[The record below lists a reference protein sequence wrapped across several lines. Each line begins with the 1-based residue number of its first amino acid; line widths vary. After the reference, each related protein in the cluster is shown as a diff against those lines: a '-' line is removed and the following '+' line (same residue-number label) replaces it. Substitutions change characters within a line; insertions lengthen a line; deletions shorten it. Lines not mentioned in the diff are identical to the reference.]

1 MAKIYTSVLDLIGHT
16 PLLEPVKF
24 GADKNLQA
32 RLLVKLESF
41 DQQIFTLRPDGSF
54 KAADG
59 REVIWQADPAIWA
72 QHAPVLFPV
81 CCGVRNDHIRIAGQ
95 EYPMTKH
102 GFAQEAEFQV
112 AHVGDDF
119 VDLVLTPTAESRAM
133 YPFNFAFHV
142 TYRLFEGG
150 YTTTFLVENRSDR
163 VMPLCVGGHPAFTC
177 PMEEGAAFED
187 YQLVFP
193 ELEEG
198 RNTLVAEADE
208 FELVRIVLFEERV
221 RHAHQAVP
229 VAGNVRD
236 FPDIDR
242 LEIHVGRVGFRR
254 VALVENQILV
264 PFLDVEIREP
274 RAVAELDKP
283 GVRIVDAIRK
293 LTNPGFWNL
302 KKSIAGCKAIPQP
315 QSVLHDQ
322 GKHVLV
328 VRGVLRTYDDE
339 LLVKSHELR
348 HVFAKERGAA
358 CEGTGES
365 RRRALAHKVAV

>member
-1 MAKIYTSVLDLIGHT
+1 MADISLRYGNTTAKVRTR
-16 PLLEPVKF
+16 
-24 GADKNLQA
+24 GA
-32 RLLVKLESF
+32 
-41 DQQIFTLRPDGSF
+41 QITSF

-102 GFAQEAEFQV
+102 GFAQAAEFQV

-133 YPFNFAFHV
+133 YPFNFVFHV

-198 RNTLVAEADE
+198 RNTLVAEGGLMGGTEMLADFRDGHVLPLRYDYFDQKDTLV
-208 FELVRIVLFEERV
+208 FEGLHSRSVDLVHRTSGHGIRL
-221 RHAHQAVP
+221 
-229 VAGNVRD
+229 D
-236 FPDIDR
+236 FPK
-242 LEIHVGRVGFRR
+242 LEVLGVWSMPHNHGSYVCLEPWHGMPGRVQDTDNF
-254 VALVENQILV
+254 E
-264 PFLDVEIREP
+264 
-274 RAVAELDKP
+274 DKP
-283 GVRIVDAIRK
+283 YVT
-293 LTNPGFWNL
+293 LLQPGRVYTTWFTVTV
-302 KKSIAGCKAIPQP
+302 I
-315 QSVLHDQ
+315 
-322 GKHVLV
+322 
-328 VRGVLRTYDDE
+328 
-339 LLVKSHELR
+339 
-348 HVFAKERGAA
+348 
-358 CEGTGES
+358 
-365 RRRALAHKVAV
+365 